1 MIPPSFLSTIQNTS
15 VTTGQLARFDAKVTG
30 TKPLDVYWLKNG
42 KKVTADIRYKTLE
55 EDNTYTLLILETV
68 PEDSGKYECVAINSA
83 GEARCDAECTVRG
96 PQSPAKTA
104 KPTTPG
110 VEKGAHSFGTIER
123 SNYQRGNIRRLCV
136 QDHRKTG
143 AHGTM
148 EKRRQ
153 GHQTIQVLPNAEGR

>member
-1 MIPPSFLSTIQNTS
+1 M
-15 VTTGQLARFDAKVTG
+15 
-30 TKPLDVYWLKNG
+30 
-42 KKVTADIRYKTLE
+42 TADIRYKTLE

-110 VEKGAHSFGTIER
+110 VEKAPTVLEPLR
-123 SNYQRGNIRRLCV
+123 
-136 QDHRKTG
+136 D
-143 AHGTM
+143 
-148 EKRRQ
+148 
-153 GHQTIQVLPNAEGR
+153 QTIREGTSVAFACRITGKPVPTVQWKKGDKVRTTFQKSQIVAFQNIKERQQDEILPKYSSFSNVNQL

>member
-1 MIPPSFLSTIQNTS
+1 MCLH
-15 VTTGQLARFDAKVTG
+15 L
-30 TKPLDVYWLKNG
+30 WLQNG

-110 VEKGAHSFGTIER
+110 VEKAPTVLEPLR
-123 SNYQRGNIRRLCV
+123 
-136 QDHRKTG
+136 D
-143 AHGTM
+143 
-148 EKRRQ
+148 
-153 GHQTIQVLPNAEGR
+153 QTIREGTSVAFACRITGKPVPTVQWKKGDKVRTTFQKPTFQIHKFFKKFQKFQIQKFFY

>member
-1 MIPPSFLSTIQNTS
+1 MQ
-15 VTTGQLARFDAKVTG
+15 
-30 TKPLDVYWLKNG
+30 NG

-110 VEKGAHSFGTIER
+110 VEKAPTVLEPLR
-123 SNYQRGNIRRLCV
+123 
-136 QDHRKTG
+136 D
-143 AHGTM
+143 
-148 EKRRQ
+148 
-153 GHQTIQVLPNAEGR
+153 QTIREGTSVAFACRITGKPVPTVQWKKGDKVRTTFQKSQIVAFQNIKERQQDEILPKYSSFSNVNQL